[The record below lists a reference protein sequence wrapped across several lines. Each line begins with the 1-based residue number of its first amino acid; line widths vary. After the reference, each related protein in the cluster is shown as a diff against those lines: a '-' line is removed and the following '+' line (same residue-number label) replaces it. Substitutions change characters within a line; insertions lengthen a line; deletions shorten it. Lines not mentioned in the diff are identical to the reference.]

1 LYIFCAF
8 QILYSFLS
16 IGWGLIADIDI
27 ESERLR
33 SIGGQRFTV
42 WSLARLVGECL
53 GKEKGRGCTHPLAEF
68 QQTMIF
74 M

>member
-1 LYIFCAF
+1 VINHDCVSFIF

-33 SIGGQRFTV
+33 SIGGQRFTI
-42 WSLARLVGECL
+42 WSLARLVGKCM
-53 GKEKGRGCTHPLAEF
+53 KIPTK
-68 QQTMIF
+68 
-74 M
+74 

>member
-1 LYIFCAF
+1 MIVFLLF

-42 WSLARLVGECL
+42 WSLARLVG
-53 GKEKGRGCTHPLAEF
+53 KSMKIPAK
-68 QQTMIF
+68 
-74 M
+74 